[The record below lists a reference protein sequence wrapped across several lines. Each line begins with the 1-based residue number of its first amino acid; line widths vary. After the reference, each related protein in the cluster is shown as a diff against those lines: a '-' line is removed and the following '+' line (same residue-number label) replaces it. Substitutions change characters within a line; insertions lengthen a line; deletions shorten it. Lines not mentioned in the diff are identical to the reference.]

1 MEFQRNYLACVRS
14 HKAALMTQKAFWNS
28 MLRDNISFRDLQ
40 VCALPWVTVG
50 LHNVCPASGWLS
62 HTDTA

>member
-1 MEFQRNYLACVRS
+1 
-14 HKAALMTQKAFWNS
+14 MTQKAFWNS